1 MMGGWDD
8 DDAGYGDPEDEE
20 EALQAAARG
29 RTEVQAE
36 GESDVPEGEDGEALM
51 KRMARSH
58 LELAMK
64 TLADVAA
71 NGVKDAA
78 RNTAAKELL
87 ARGFGGVTRK
97 SEQKVD
103 VTVTDQRKAHFDALQ
118 ELAAKN
124 PVLDITDAEFE
135 DVAPKLTNR
144 RRRDDDDE

>member
-1 MMGGWDD
+1 MGGWDD
-8 DDAGYGDPEDEE
+8 NDAGYGDEEDDE
-20 EALQAAARG
+20 EALRAAARG
-29 RTEVQAE
+29 HREQKAE
-36 GESDVPEGEDGEALM
+36 GVSVVPEGEDGEALM
-51 KRMARSH
+51 KRLARSH
-58 LELAMK
+58 LELAMQ

-118 ELAAKN
+118 QLAALN
-124 PVLDITDAEFE
+124 PVLDIQDAEFE
-135 DVAPKLTNR
+135 DVAPKLDNR
-144 RRRDDDDE
+144 RRRDADDE